1 MDLVIRWHTGLFA
14 ALGLALA
21 AGILPPGSRAWTA
34 VQAEASTDTVRG
46 VVFDSLTRG
55 PLAGASVIADPG
67 GESAI
72 TDERGQFQLI
82 STMPVRRLSVF
93 HGLLD
98 QTGIGSLSAVI
109 GSAARVRSVVMIGTP
124 SLATIW
130 ARLCPGLVRD
140 RGREHIV
147 FGAART
153 ADGSTRVAGVRVRA
167 SWDSDST
174 SRLASGTRVVDAR
187 TDSIG
192 TFYVCGVPA
201 NTDVFLIGYSVE
213 LSSGSIGLPGNPVPL
228 RRQDLILGAP
238 GETGTVRGVV
248 QSSRRTPVAGASIDV
263 DGLDKPL
270 TTDATGR
277 FSTSRAP
284 AGTRSI
290 LVRAVGFSPVLL
302 AVDVLRTGGD
312 EVHVEL
318 DRNVFLPGVKVTER
332 TRAPVLRQEFEERR
346 HLGIGQFIDNSQIR
360 DLHNVRSIFQGR
372 PGVTV
377 QGNQPDFTLYVTANA
392 GYCQPAIFLDGFRS
406 DTQVLAAM
414 NKDRI
419 AGVEIYLRPIEIP
432 ARYAVVQRGCG
443 AVLVWTKDAFSR

>member
-1 MDLVIRWHTGLFA
+1 MTRAVHWRVGVCA
-14 ALGLALA
+14 ALALGSTGATPSPGSARAMQRDHALA
-21 AGILPPGSRAWTA
+21 IA
-34 VQAEASTDTVRG
+34 DTVRG
-46 VVFDSLTRG
+46 TVFDSLSPG
-55 PLAGASVIADPG
+55 PLVGATVIADPG
-67 GESAI
+67 GESVI
-72 TDERGQFQLI
+72 TDDRGAFRLG
-82 STMPVRRLSVF
+82 SHVTVRRLTVF
-93 HGLLD
+93 HDMLD
-98 QTGIGSLSAVI
+98 RTGIGSLSAVLDTAGKTHGPI
-109 GSAARVRSVVMIGTP
+109 TIATP
-124 SLATIW
+124 SPETIW
-130 ARLCPGLVRD
+130 GRLCPGLR
-140 RGREHIV
+140 RGHEQIV

-167 SWDSDST
+167 SWDSDAT
-174 SRLASGTRVVDAR
+174 SRLGSGTRVVDAR

-213 LSSGSIGLPGNPVPL
+213 LSSGSIGLPANPVPL

-248 QSSRRTPVAGASIDV
+248 QSARRTPVAGASIDI

-302 AVDVLRTGGD
+302 AIDVLRAGGD

-332 TRAPVLRQEFEERR
+332 TSAPVLRQEFEERR
-346 HLGIGQFIDNSQIR
+346 HLGIGQFIDNTQIR

-419 AGVEIYLRPIEIP
+419 AGVEIYLRPVEIP